1 MAICEA
7 KSSMKHTTVEKA
19 DLIIGGMIFAIGFIL
34 IAFVSMQAVIGILLI
49 LWGIRVVDRII

>member
-1 MAICEA
+1 
-7 KSSMKHTTVEKA
+7 MKHTTVEKA